1 MDIPVRELDVKCVE
15 CGKHFNVTTPKR
27 MGYINVTCTHCH
39 KEQRY
44 MVPVRKIGEVQKEP
58 TSKFETQMPVRVLG
72 AVVSKQGRYIIEN
85 RAQINLK
92 TSFICPKC
100 NKPIAATLTSVGEQ
114 AVTCKDCV
122 TKVFITAYDP
132 EEEKRIRQEEE
143 KKKQRA
149 EALRR
154 EREEA
159 LRQEEALRRI
169 REEEEEPQKQP
180 VHDDEVLVYTPEP
193 ITEQPN
199 DDDSNETVVAQ
210 PKPKRIL
217 TNYALQHGGGFLK
230 QGLRYRLYTG
240 TTIVGRRDAKTP
252 SDIQFDDPEMSR
264 RSVQLDVE
272 MQNGMMTVSL
282 TVLKD
287 LNPVLINGHRLPQ
300 GMSVRLINGTKI
312 KLGQTVLTFKKV

>member
-72 AVVSKQGRYIIEN
+72 AVVNKQGRYIIEN

-100 NKPIAATLTSVGEQ
+100 SKPIAATLTSVGEQ

-132 EEEKRIRQEEE
+132 EEEERIR
-143 KKKQRA
+143 
-149 EALRR
+149 R
-154 EREEA
+154 E
-159 LRQEEALRRI
+159 EEALRRA
-169 REEEEEPQKQP
+169 REEEEKQKPQP
-180 VHDDEVLVYTPEP
+180 VHDDEVVVYTPEP
-193 ITEQPN
+193 ITEQPD
-199 DDDSNETVVAQ
+199 DDDSNETVVA
-210 PKPKRIL
+210 PKKAPRTL
-217 TNYALQHGGGFLK
+217 TRYALQYGGGFLSS
-230 QGLRYRLYTG
+230 GLRYRLYTG
-240 TTIVGRRDAKTP
+240 TTIVGRKDPKTP

-272 MQNGMMTVSL
+272 MQNGMITVSM

-287 LNPVLINGHRLPQ
+287 LNPVLVNGHRLPQ
-300 GMSVRLINGTKI
+300 GKSVHLINGTKI
-312 KLGQTVLTFKKV
+312 KLGQTELTFKKV